1 MLIGLQELL
10 LITIVMIMLVLP
22 EFSRGHKKSF
32 GYRVKLYTIVALLLV
47 SLAIM
52 SRFILRLFSIIVI
65 LLLLLAVTALM
76 LLKSL
81 TKR

>member
-10 LITIVMIMLVLP
+10 LIIVVMIVLLLP
-22 EFSRGHKKSF
+22 EFSGDHKGF

-47 SLAIM
+47 TLAIM
-52 SRFILRLFSIIVI
+52 SRFILRLFSVIVI
-65 LLLLLAVTALM
+65 LFLLLAVTGLM

-81 TKR
+81 VKR